1 MPFSE
6 RNGQW
11 ARKRLL
17 LLAAA
22 LIGLAVL
29 IVAFYGRGQDDDS
42 LRRVQSA
49 GILRVGLDASFPP
62 FETLDDA
69 GNVVGID
76 VELAHLIAARLG
88 VRAEFVNIAFDG
100 LYDALQAGRID
111 AVISGL
117 PFDERR
123 TRDVIYS
130 RTYFNAGQLLIV
142 SSDDDR
148 TWQAHADG
156 TVTLDGRHVAVEWGS
171 LGDMYARQW
180 QTTVADLQIEPY
192 PDAAEAL
199 RALDENQVDAAI
211 ADAVSVHEYARRHP
225 GRLRVVRAVTDEPY
239 VIAVQREAGHL
250 AAAIDAALADLLQ
263 SGVVD
268 NLLNR

>member
-6 RNGQW
+6 RNEQSG
-11 ARKRLL
+11 RKRLL
-17 LLAAA
+17 LLAAT

-29 IVAFYGRGQDDDS
+29 IVAFFGRGQDDNS

-49 GILRVGLDASFPP
+49 GALRVGLDASFPP

-88 VRAEFVNIAFDG
+88 VQAEFVNIAFDG

-130 RTYFNAGQLLIV
+130 RPYFNAGQLLIV
-142 SSDDDR
+142 SSEDDR
-148 TWQAHADG
+148 TWEADPDW
-156 TVTLDGRHVAVEWGS
+156 TVTLDGRRVAVEWGS
-171 LGDMYARQW
+171 LGDMRARQW
-180 QTTVADLQIEPY
+180 QARVPHLHVEPY
-192 PDAAEAL
+192 PGAAEAL
-199 RALDENQVDAAI
+199 QALVENQVDAAI

-239 VIAVQREAGHL
+239 VIAVHREAGCL
-250 AAAIDAALADLLQ
+250 AAAIDAALAELLE
-263 SGVVD
+263 SGAVD
-268 NLLNR
+268 ALLNR

>member
-1 MPFSE
+1 MPFRE
-6 RNGQW
+6 RNEQW

-29 IVAFYGRGQDDDS
+29 IVAFFGRAHDDDS

-49 GILRVGLDASFPP
+49 GVLRVGLDASFPP
-62 FETLDDA
+62 FETLDDS
-69 GNVVGID
+69 GDVVGID

-88 VRAEFVNIAFDG
+88 VRAEFANIAFDG

-130 RTYFNAGQLLIV
+130 RPYFNAGQQLVV
-142 SSDDDR
+142 SSDDSL
-148 TWQAHADG
+148 TWEADSDWA
-156 TVTLDGRHVAVEWGS
+156 VALNGRRVAVEWGS

-180 QTTVADLQIEPY
+180 QATNPGIQVVPHE
-192 PDAAEAL
+192 DAAKAL
-199 RALDENQVDAAI
+199 QAVVENQVDAAI
-211 ADAVSVHEYARRHP
+211 ADAVSVHEYVRRHP

-239 VIAVQREAGHL
+239 VIAVHREAGRL
-250 AAAIDAALADLLQ
+250 AAAIDAVLVELLQ
-263 SGVVD
+263 SGAVD
-268 NLLNR
+268 DLLNR